1 MNENTPSSEEPTPTP
16 EANSPAPAETA
27 PTGSLSNDEKNMAML
42 AHLLGILISFIGAL
56 IIWLLKKDSS
66 SFIDHHGK
74 QALNFQITMMIGYL
88 VGSVTTVIFIG
99 CFILVIVFVV
109 NIIFCIIAAMAASK
123 GEMYRY
129 PIAIPLLK

>member
-1 MNENTPSSEEPTPTP
+1 MNENTPASEEPTPSP
-16 EANSPAPAETA
+16 EAVSPAPAESVA
-27 PTGSLSNDEKNMAML
+27 TGSPTSDEKNMAML

-66 SFIDHHGK
+66 PFIDHHGK

-88 VGSVTTVIFIG
+88 VGSFTTFILIG
-99 CFILVIVFVV
+99 CFILPVVIVV
-109 NIIFCIIAAMAASK
+109 NIIFCIMAAIAASK